1 MEEEI
6 DLKDVI
12 HTFWEKRIQIIL
24 IILLFIVVGTVY
36 ETKIKLPKYSS
47 STTLA
52 LSSTN
57 SGNVISENKTN
68 TITTTDITLSTKLI
82 STYSELIKS
91 NSIIR
96 QVKNNINLNTSEEEL
111 KNDISVDAVE
121 NTSLIKITV
130 TTENPED
137 SAKIANELAK
147 VFIAKVQEIYNMDNV
162 HVVDIAK
169 TEDAISNMNY
179 KKDILL
185 FALVGIVAAVIYVFL
200 ANLFDTTIKSA
211 DEIEKNLKVPVLN
224 EIPKCAFNS
233 KEKDKELVTKNEK
246 QASIA
251 EIFRTLRTNIQ
262 FMNTDKKLETLLI
275 TSTFPG
281 EGKSWVSSNL
291 AVTFAQTESK
301 VILVDAD
308 MRKGRQYT
316 IFGMLPSPGLS
327 NCLEH
332 LSKNNEGNNENTD
345 FSKYIQH
352 TEVKNLDLMSAGNI
366 PPNPSEL
373 LTSHQMTELLEKLKK
388 EYDLIIIDGTPCEI
402 VTDAVV
408 LSRISDLTL
417 VVTAYKE
424 TRKDSLSNVV
434 KNIKE
439 VGGRLAG
446 IVINKTTDE
455 KNKLSTKKQKNIK

>member
-68 TITTTDITLSTKLI
+68 TITTTDITLNTKLI

-147 VFIAKVQEIYNMDNV
+147 VQEIYNMDNV

-169 TEDAISNMNY
+169 TEDAVSNMNY

-185 FALVGIVAAVIYVFL
+185 FVLVGIVAAVIYVFL
-200 ANLFDTTIKSA
+200 SNLFDTTIKSA
-211 DEIEKNLKVPVLN
+211 DEIEKSLKVPVLN
-224 EIPKCAFNS
+224 EIPKCTFNS
-233 KEKDKELVTKNEK
+233 KEKNKELVTKNEK

-301 VILVDAD
+301 VILIDAD

-388 EYDLIIIDGTPCEI
+388 EYDLIIIDE
-402 VTDAVV
+402 
-408 LSRISDLTL
+408 LH
-417 VVTAYKE
+417 
-424 TRKDSLSNVV
+424 V
-434 KNIKE
+434 KLLQMLLFCLEYQI
-439 VGGRLAG
+439 
-446 IVINKTTDE
+446 
-455 KNKLSTKKQKNIK
+455 

>member
-1 MEEEI
+1 
-6 DLKDVI
+6 
-12 HTFWEKRIQIIL
+12 
-24 IILLFIVVGTVY
+24 
-36 ETKIKLPKYSS
+36 
-47 STTLA
+47 
-52 LSSTN
+52 
-57 SGNVISENKTN
+57 
-68 TITTTDITLSTKLI
+68 
-82 STYSELIKS
+82 
-91 NSIIR
+91 
-96 QVKNNINLNTSEEEL
+96 
-111 KNDISVDAVE
+111 
-121 NTSLIKITV
+121 
-130 TTENPED
+130 
-137 SAKIANELAK
+137 
-147 VFIAKVQEIYNMDNV
+147 
-162 HVVDIAK
+162 
-169 TEDAISNMNY
+169 
-179 KKDILL
+179 
-185 FALVGIVAAVIYVFL
+185 
-200 ANLFDTTIKSA
+200 
-211 DEIEKNLKVPVLN
+211 
-224 EIPKCAFNS
+224 
-233 KEKDKELVTKNEK
+233 
-246 QASIA
+246 
-251 EIFRTLRTNIQ
+251 
-262 FMNTDKKLETLLI
+262 MNTDKKLETLLI

-301 VILVDAD
+301 VILIDAD